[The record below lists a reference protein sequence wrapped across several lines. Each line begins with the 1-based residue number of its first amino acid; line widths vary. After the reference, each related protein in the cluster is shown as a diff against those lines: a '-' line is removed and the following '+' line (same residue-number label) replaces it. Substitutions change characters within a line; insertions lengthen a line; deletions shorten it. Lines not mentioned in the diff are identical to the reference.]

1 MKKMLLFLLITFS
14 LPHLIK
20 AQSLVIRDDKGL
32 VHETLIY
39 DRFTLETSGYFI
51 DMALLKQVISRVQEQ
66 VTKEAKNAYFNENN
80 IIMPGTNGQTLDIDR
95 FISTFKKHFY
105 SKEEAQIN
113 IPMKTVFPRVDEELL
128 AEISE
133 KELTSYVTYY
143 DVGHKERTHNIE
155 LATNAINN
163 YVLFPDEEFSFNEI
177 VGERTKERGYKKA
190 PVIVKGE
197 LSEGIGGGICQ
208 VSSTLFNA
216 VNLKGIEIIERYSHS
231 REVPYVPP
239 GQDAMVS
246 WWGPD
251 FVFKNKYRHP
261 ILIRAQATNGKLRIQ
276 IYSTSS

>member
-197 LSEGIGGGICQ
+197 
-208 VSSTLFNA
+208 
-216 VNLKGIEIIERYSHS
+216 
-231 REVPYVPP
+231 
-239 GQDAMVS
+239 
-246 WWGPD
+246 
-251 FVFKNKYRHP
+251 
-261 ILIRAQATNGKLRIQ
+261 
-276 IYSTSS
+276 